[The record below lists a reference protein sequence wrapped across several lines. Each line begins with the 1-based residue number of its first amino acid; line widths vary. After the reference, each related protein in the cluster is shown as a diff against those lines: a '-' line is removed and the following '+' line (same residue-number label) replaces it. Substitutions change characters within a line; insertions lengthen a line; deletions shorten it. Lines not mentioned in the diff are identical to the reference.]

1 MENLI
6 SQKFTKS
13 LNVHLAFLFVLSLS
27 YIIPFL
33 IFGKITLFYHDTLDS
48 EIVYNSIL
56 GKVYRGDAES
66 IKYFLNGEFKVEFL
80 RRLFHPINLLYYF
93 FNPEIAYWIND
104 FTVKILAYFS
114 FYIFAKKISSQI
126 FICGLVSC
134 LYASINDRTLDGFGF
149 AIIPYI
155 IYLISFKKN
164 IKIKHFLIVAVLGAN
179 TDLVYIM
186 PVIPAVIA
194 VAIIINKKD
203 FRLFLK
209 SLLAILST
217 FIIFILIFNY
227 NLIYS
232 LIIYDDFHRASFYEE
247 TLPLLTNFISY
258 LQSIVIFPNRI
269 DSNFPFIFPKLIIF
283 AAIILI
289 TLLERKKKPT
299 LIFVLIL
306 LINFFLFVAGLSF
319 INDIRNSNSSS
330 LISFQFE
337 RISLLT
343 PLLYSI
349 ILIFLLDKKII
360 LKKTI
365 ILISI
370 FSISLSQ
377 INASITPAIKKY
389 FLKIPD
395 YRNVY
400 TFNGYYM
407 YEDYRKIKS
416 LVQNNRVLSVGLD
429 PMVAV
434 MNNIYV
440 IDGYHNLYPLSYK
453 IRFRKIINK
462 ELEKNE
468 EIKKYYDNW
477 GSRVYAFINDPK
489 KIELDFYEA
498 KKIGAKFVI
507 SKYIIN
513 TSELALIDKEF
524 NNKIFLYKI
533 N

>member
-1 MENLI
+1 
-6 SQKFTKS
+6 
-13 LNVHLAFLFVLSLS
+13 
-27 YIIPFL
+27 
-33 IFGKITLFYHDTLDS
+33 
-48 EIVYNSIL
+48 
-56 GKVYRGDAES
+56 
-66 IKYFLNGEFKVEFL
+66 
-80 RRLFHPINLLYYF
+80 
-93 FNPEIAYWIND
+93 
-104 FTVKILAYFS
+104 
-114 FYIFAKKISSQI
+114 
-126 FICGLVSC
+126 
-134 LYASINDRTLDGFGF
+134 
-149 AIIPYI
+149 
-155 IYLISFKKN
+155 
-164 IKIKHFLIVAVLGAN
+164 
-179 TDLVYIM
+179 
-186 PVIPAVIA
+186 
-194 VAIIINKKD
+194 
-203 FRLFLK
+203 
-209 SLLAILST
+209 
-217 FIIFILIFNY
+217 
-227 NLIYS
+227 
-232 LIIYDDFHRASFYEE
+232 
-247 TLPLLTNFISY
+247 
-258 LQSIVIFPNRI
+258 
-269 DSNFPFIFPKLIIF
+269 
-283 AAIILI
+283 
-289 TLLERKKKPT
+289 
-299 LIFVLIL
+299 
-306 LINFFLFVAGLSF
+306 VAGLSF

-349 ILIFLLDKKII
+349 ILIFLLGKKII